1 MSFHLL
7 AYTKLAAAG
16 STNEDIPGVTDGY
29 ATLANNHYVLQRD
42 FRLRYAFAMGAN
54 ISSARLN
61 VPALRSVS
69 LPHITPLEVGTSVSD
84 VPAIADFGTFM
95 PVIPRI
101 DEIAVETS
109 NTSGTAERH
118 IVGLWV
124 ADPQAR
130 PALPGPVFTV
140 RGTASITTG
149 SLSWGEGAY
158 TLEST
163 LPAGRYQVVGLDVIG
178 ANLVF
183 ARLRFPEQ
191 TMLPGVL
198 ARTAQANRPHE
209 SFRVG
214 RSGLFGEFESTAP
227 PLLQVFGTAAPT
239 TQIVYLD
246 LVKVN

>member
-1 MSFHLL
+1 MGFHLL
-7 AYTKLAAAG
+7 AYTKSVAAG

-29 ATLANNHYVLQRD
+29 ATLSNNHYVLQRD

-54 ISSARLN
+54 ISTARLN
-61 VPALRSVS
+61 VPALRSIS
-69 LPHITPLEVGTSVSD
+69 LPHITPLEVGSSVSD
-84 VPAIADFGTFM
+84 VPAIADFGSFM

-109 NTSGTAERH
+109 NTGAAAERH

-124 ADPQAR
+124 VDPQAR

-140 RGTASITTG
+140 RGTAAITSG
-149 SLSWGEGAY
+149 NLSWGEGTF

-198 ARTAQANRPHE
+198 ARTSQANRPDE
-209 SFRVG
+209 NFRVG

-239 TQIVYLD
+239 TQVVYLD
-246 LVKVN
+246 LVKVH

>member
-29 ATLANNHYVLQRD
+29 ATLTNNHYVLQRD
-42 FRLRYAFAMGAN
+42 FRLRRAFAMGPN
-54 ISSARLN
+54 ITACRLN
-61 VPALRSVS
+61 VPALRSIA
-69 LPHITPLEVGTSVSD
+69 LPHVAPLEVGSAVSD
-84 VPAIADFGTFM
+84 VPHVSEYGEYG
-95 PVIPRI
+95 PVIPKI

-109 NTSGTAERH
+109 NSGGAAERH
-118 IVGLWV
+118 VVGLWLR
-124 ADPQAR
+124 DPQAR
-130 PALPGPVFTV
+130 PALPGPTFTV

-149 SLSWGEGAY
+149 NLSWGEGSF

-198 ARTAQANRPHE
+198 ARTSQANQPIRD
-209 SFRVG
+209 FRFG

-227 PLLQVFGTAAPT
+227 PLLQLFGTAAPT

-246 LVKVN
+246 LIKVS